1 MQEYMKKLN
10 ELSQQKKQEDEKE
23 ADELLAT
30 IE

>member
-1 MQEYMKKLN
+1 MHDYMQRLN

-23 ADELLAT
+23 ADELLAM